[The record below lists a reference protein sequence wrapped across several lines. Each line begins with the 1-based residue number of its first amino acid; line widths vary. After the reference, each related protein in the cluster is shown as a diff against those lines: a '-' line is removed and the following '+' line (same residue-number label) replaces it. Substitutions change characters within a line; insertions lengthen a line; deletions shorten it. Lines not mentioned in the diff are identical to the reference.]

1 MIDIFNT
8 TFFITL
14 IVLLGS
20 VFITREIV
28 TYKGIRSLK
37 YIFTPTITLLIT
49 LICVFSLEGGS
60 LSRFKLFIIIG
71 LLLSLIA
78 DTLLMIEEVD
88 LMKYG
93 IVFFL
98 LAHISYIISFT
109 SFFTIQLWN
118 IIPFIV
124 IFGGIAFVFK
134 NIKGKTDGMDIPILV
149 YSLILGAMV
158 FTAFILLNID
168 GSINTVFIVSGAVL
182 FLVSDVI
189 LAVNGFVKEIPR
201 ASVIVWSFYAPA
213 QLLIALSCFG

>member
-49 LICVFSLEGGS
+49 LICVFSLNGGTID
-60 LSRFKLFIIIG
+60 RFKLFIVIG

-93 IVFFL
+93 IIFFL

-124 IFGGIAFVFK
+124 VFGGIALVFK
-134 NIKGKTDGMDIPILV
+134 KIKGKTDGMDIPILV

-158 FTAFILLNID
+158 FTAFILLNLD

-213 QLLIALSCFG
+213 QLLIALSCFR